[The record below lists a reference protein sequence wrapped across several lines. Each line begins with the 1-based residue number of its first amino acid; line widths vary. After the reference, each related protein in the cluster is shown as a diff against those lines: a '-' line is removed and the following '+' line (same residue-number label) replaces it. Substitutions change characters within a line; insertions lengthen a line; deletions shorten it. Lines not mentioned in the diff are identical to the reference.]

1 MERKIRILIA
11 DNSSAFSIECQ
22 KELGLQG
29 FDVVA
34 IDKDGKKV
42 IDILDKQ
49 NFDVIMIDTFMPNA
63 DAVEVIEHLAAS
75 PKIRPIVTV
84 LCSVNSPQL

>member
-42 IDILDKQ
+42 IDIFNDYRYYIFKG
-49 NFDVIMIDTFMPNA
+49 
-63 DAVEVIEHLAAS
+63 
-75 PKIRPIVTV
+75 IVR
-84 LCSVNSPQL
+84 

>member
-49 NFDVIMIDTFMPNA
+49 NFDVIMIDDIANCYKKCFVLFLECFVIFVLSF
-63 DAVEVIEHLAAS
+63 VE
-75 PKIRPIVTV
+75 
-84 LCSVNSPQL
+84 

>member
-34 IDKDGKKV
+34 IDKDGKKLLTFW
-42 IDILDKQ
+42 ISRIL
-49 NFDVIMIDTFMPNA
+49 M
-63 DAVEVIEHLAAS
+63 L
-75 PKIRPIVTV
+75 
-84 LCSVNSPQL
+84 L